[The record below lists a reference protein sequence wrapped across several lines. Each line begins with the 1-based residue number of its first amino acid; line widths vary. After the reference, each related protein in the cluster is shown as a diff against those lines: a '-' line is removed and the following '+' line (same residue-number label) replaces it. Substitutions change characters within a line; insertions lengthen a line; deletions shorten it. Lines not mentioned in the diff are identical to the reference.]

1 MNVAVVVAGGLVET
15 LQAAP
20 LLGALRAGGNG
31 TVLLAAPPVADRLS
45 EAIVGADQL
54 TLVPAL
60 ASHAGLVGGVVALRR
75 RRLDT
80 VLLCSSRPR
89 DRLLVY
95 GAGVARRLGPGGGGL
110 AHLLTTRVEDP
121 PDANRGVV
129 WLGLA
134 GELGIA
140 AGPEERGFD
149 PGPVARRV
157 AEGLL
162 LGGGFEDGSPLV
174 VLVPGLA
181 ASVGGIAPEHL
192 RWSPERF
199 AHLANQLAQRYGARV
214 VLLGEEDERPLVEA
228 LLVDCSASVLD
239 LCGRLTLVEMAAVA
253 ERCDLLVACDSP
265 LLHLA
270 AAVGTPTV
278 GLFGVT
284 DGRRRGPHGIEH
296 RILQA
301 LPAGPAPAPA
311 QRIRVDD
318 ALAAI
323 ESQLA

>member
-1 MNVAVVVAGGLVET
+1 MDIAVVVAGGLVET

-20 LLGALRAGGNG
+20 VLGALRAAGNG
-31 TVLLAAPPVADRLS
+31 NVLLAAPPVASRIGD
-45 EAIVGADQL
+45 AMVGADEL

-60 ASHAGLVGGVVALRR
+60 GSKAGLLEGVVSLRR
-75 RRLDT
+75 RRLDA

-95 GAGVARRLGPGGGGL
+95 GAGVARRLGPGRGAL
-110 AHLLTTRVEDP
+110 ARLLTTAVDDP
-121 PDANRGVV
+121 PYANRGVV
-129 WLGLA
+129 WLRLA
-134 GELGIA
+134 VELGFVV
-140 AGPEERGFD
+140 GPDARGFD
-149 PGPVARRV
+149 PGELARRT

-162 LGGGFEDGSPLV
+162 LGGGFEDGRPLV
-174 VLVPGLA
+174 AFAPGLV
-181 ASVGGIAPEHL
+181 ASVDGVAPEAL
-192 RWSPERF
+192 RWPPDRF
-199 AHLANQLAQRYGARV
+199 AHLANQVADRYGAGV
-214 VLLGEEDERPLVEA
+214 VLLGEVDDRAIIDAV
-228 LLVDCSASVLD
+228 LVDCAAPVLD
-239 LCGRLTLVEMAAVA
+239 LSGKLTLVEMAAIA
-253 ERCDLLVACDSP
+253 ERCDLLICGDSP

-278 GLFGVT
+278 GLFGLS
-284 DGRRRGPHGIEH
+284 DGRRRGPHGTEH

-301 LPAGPAPAPA
+301 LPMGKSPAPV